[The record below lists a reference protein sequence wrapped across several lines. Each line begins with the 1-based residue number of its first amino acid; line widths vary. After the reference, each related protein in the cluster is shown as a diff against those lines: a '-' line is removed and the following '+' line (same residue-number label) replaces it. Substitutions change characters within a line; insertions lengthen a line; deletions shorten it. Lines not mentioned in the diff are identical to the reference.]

1 VSSAGRGSG
10 LAVRPFC
17 VVRLLHVARA
27 ADPDL
32 RRRLLRPASTPSVP
46 SAAWGKGC
54 GSGLLCRPSP
64 PQIWICVVPASAPVA
79 AIAGR
84 VAVTLVYCI
93 RAAAAV
99 QLGFRAQ
106 DLRQLVQLGLLSAAA
121 PLVCLVS
128 SLLFSLI
135 FIEFNMATNA
145 IVVNITLDG
154 QNYPEWAFC
163 VETALRG
170 HGLLFHLTDAA
181 PVLADDRRNAADI
194 KT

>member
-1 VSSAGRGSG
+1 
-10 LAVRPFC
+10 
-17 VVRLLHVARA
+17 
-27 ADPDL
+27 
-32 RRRLLRPASTPSVP
+32 
-46 SAAWGKGC
+46 
-54 GSGLLCRPSP
+54 
-64 PQIWICVVPASAPVA
+64 VA

>member
-1 VSSAGRGSG
+1 
-10 LAVRPFC
+10 
-17 VVRLLHVARA
+17 
-27 ADPDL
+27 
-32 RRRLLRPASTPSVP
+32 
-46 SAAWGKGC
+46 
-54 GSGLLCRPSP
+54 
-64 PQIWICVVPASAPVA
+64 VA

-84 VAVTLVYCI
+84 VI

-106 DLRQLVQLGLLSAAA
+106 DLRQLVQLELLSAAV

-128 SLLFSLI
+128 GLLFSLI

-154 QNYPEWAFC
+154 QNYPEWVFC

-170 HGLLFHLTDAA
+170 HGLLFHLIDAA
-181 PVLADDRRNAADI
+181 PVLVDDRRNAADI
-194 KT
+194 KTW

>member
-1 VSSAGRGSG
+1 LSPLRAGPRIC
-10 LAVRPFC
+10 AV
-17 VVRLLHVARA
+17 A
-27 ADPDL
+27 
-32 RRRLLRPASTPSVP
+32 
-46 SAAWGKGC
+46 
-54 GSGLLCRPSP
+54 
-64 PQIWICVVPASAPVA
+64 ASAPVA

-84 VAVTLVYCI
+84 VAVTLVNCI

-106 DLRQLVQLGLLSAAA
+106 DLRQLVQVGLLSAVA

-128 SLLFSLI
+128 GLLFSLI

-181 PVLADDRRNAADI
+181 SFLLMIVAMLLI
-194 KT
+194 SKHGSLMMVK